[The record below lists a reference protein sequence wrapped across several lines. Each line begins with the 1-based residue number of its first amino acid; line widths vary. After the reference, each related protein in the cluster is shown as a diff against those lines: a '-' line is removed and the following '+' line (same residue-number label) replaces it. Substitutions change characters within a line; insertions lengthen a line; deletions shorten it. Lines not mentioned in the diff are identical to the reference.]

1 MPAEVRDAMAIMHDI
16 KAKVAT
22 TSFGIGSAVDARNL
36 AAVTADEDSVEEDDD
51 DEDEDEDGADGQ
63 VEAPD
68 RQSQQDSSSQ
78 LQSVADTNVPATQPV
93 PTRPVRTKNSRP
105 SSSGEGGLSN
115 KRRQI
120 GGVLSDLVDN
130 IGTMA
135 NSDQQMNRMMMI
147 MMMSCFNQ
155 FVDDRRRRDRPRPRY
170 DDSPIRS
177 RYGASMCSNSSAS
190 PSLNRRRNDDSYPQG
205 RGALFSPYDDEELD
219 DDY

>member
-36 AAVTADEDSVEEDDD
+36 AAVMADEDSVEEDDD

-105 SSSGEGGLSN
+105 SSSGEGGLPN

-135 NSDQQMNRMMMI
+135 NSDQQMNQEI
-147 MMMSCFNQ
+147 
-155 FVDDRRRRDRPRPRY
+155 VPV
-170 DDSPIRS
+170 
-177 RYGASMCSNSSAS
+177 
-190 PSLNRRRNDDSYPQG
+190 L
-205 RGALFSPYDDEELD
+205 
-219 DDY
+219 